1 MTFSQLPAN
10 EAAWVRALEAIEIP
24 VLQRTVEE
32 LALLRENEERLIAR
46 DIARVLL
53 HDPMFTLR
61 VLRYLQMNR
70 RAAQTA
76 EITTVEHALMML
88 GVTPFFEHF
97 SDLPAVETTLA
108 GQPAALAGLRRVVYR
123 AHQAAL
129 YANDWANLRAD
140 RNASEVAIA
149 ALLHDITE
157 MLLWCVA
164 PKQALRIAA
173 MQRVDAS
180 LSLRSLDAQRGVLG
194 FSLAELQAVLIADWQ
209 LPALLRALM
218 DDTQAERPR
227 VMNVALAVNLARH
240 SSWGWDNP
248 ALPDD
253 LVALAQFL
261 KLPLTEVLARI
272 RRTAQLAESGRD
284 WYQVPATPV
293 PEDLEERFPGIQDL
307 GNSVDS

>member
-97 SDLPAVETTLA
+97 SDLPAHFTL
-108 GQPAALAGLRRVVYR
+108 G
-123 AHQAAL
+123 
-129 YANDWANLRAD
+129 
-140 RNASEVAIA
+140 
-149 ALLHDITE
+149 
-157 MLLWCVA
+157 
-164 PKQALRIAA
+164 
-173 MQRVDAS
+173 
-180 LSLRSLDAQRGVLG
+180 
-194 FSLAELQAVLIADWQ
+194 AE
-209 LPALLRALM
+209 
-218 DDTQAERPR
+218 
-227 VMNVALAVNLARH
+227 
-240 SSWGWDNP
+240 
-248 ALPDD
+248 
-253 LVALAQFL
+253 
-261 KLPLTEVLARI
+261 
-272 RRTAQLAESGRD
+272 
-284 WYQVPATPV
+284 
-293 PEDLEERFPGIQDL
+293 
-307 GNSVDS
+307 